1 MEIRGIKKDLYEASE
16 HYNLKQE
23 ITFRAFPIT
32 MTLED
37 IFVF

>member
-1 MEIRGIKKDLYEASE
+1 VDDDETSE

-23 ITFRAFPIT
+23 IKLRAFPVT

-37 IFVF
+37 IFVY